1 MNLIQRNQTLHP
13 FSALVEEFFDDFL
26 TQPTRV
32 SRRTFTPALVLR
44 REERRYI
51 HTFEIPGQAQE
62 DVNITLED
70 GVLTVKGEEKHELE
84 EKREG
89 VHYVERQFG
98 TFSRSVRLP
107 KETDL
112 EGISAEMNNGV
123 LTVHIPKAAK
133 AERKLISIN

>member
-1 MNLIQRNQTLHP
+1 MNLIQRNQTVHP

-26 TQPTRV
+26 AQPTRS
-32 SRRTFTPALVLR
+32 SRRAFNPALEL
-44 REERRYI
+44 REEEGRYVA
-51 HTFEIPGQAQE
+51 TFEIPGMEKE

-70 GVLTVKGEEKHELE
+70 GVLTVKGEKKHELD

-98 TFSRSVRLP
+98 SFSRSVRLP

-112 EGISAEMNNGV
+112 EGIAAEMKNGV